1 MSFTQRAPV
10 LGALGLLAL
19 TAAACATAPI
29 PPTNLAGGGGAPV
42 PVAGY
47 DWFLHQ
53 DGEAARLVFG
63 LEESDDLKLAL
74 DCERGKGRLE
84 LSALAPKG
92 AKPEIYLE
100 AGGETERFAA
110 VSEPSQLD
118 DGLFL
123 TAEASP
129 KTPVF
134 QRFAQ
139 TGWMALWRGDERQMM
154 AGHPGA
160 DDRARRF
167 LAFCG

>member
-1 MSFTQRAPV
+1 MTDIRRAPT
-10 LGALGLLAL
+10 LAALAL
-19 TAAACATAPI
+19 VGLSAAACATAPV
-29 PPTNLAGGGGAPV
+29 PPANLNSSGGAPA

-100 AGGETERFAA
+100 AGGETERFTAA
-110 VSEPSQLD
+110 AEPSQLD
-118 DGLFL
+118 EGLFL
-123 TAEASP
+123 TAQASP
-129 KTPVF
+129 KAPVF

-167 LAFCG
+167 MAFCG